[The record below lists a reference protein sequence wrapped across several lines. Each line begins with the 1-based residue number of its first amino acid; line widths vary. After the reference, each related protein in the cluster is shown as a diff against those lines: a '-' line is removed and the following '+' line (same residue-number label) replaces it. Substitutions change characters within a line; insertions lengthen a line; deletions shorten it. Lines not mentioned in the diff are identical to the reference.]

1 MGDASASC
9 LAISV
14 DHVDVGRSITRAEN
28 KAADEF
34 AEIGSVWRS
43 RLPINP
49 EELWGYISSM
59 DEPMLLELIAVTI
72 AAGIDLRRVGP
83 MSGMESRQ
91 SLGQTLCDLAGLDM
105 TKYWKPSVESYFEHV
120 RKDAVVEAL
129 IEVNPKLD
137 RAALEKA
144 PKKEVLTRAKRT
156 FKQSPWLPS
165 PLRTSPA
172 AAPLAIAA
180 E

>member
-1 MGDASASC
+1 
-9 LAISV
+9 
-14 DHVDVGRSITRAEN
+14 
-28 KAADEF
+28 
-34 AEIGSVWRS
+34 
-43 RLPINP
+43 
-49 EELWGYISSM
+49 
-59 DEPMLLELIAVTI
+59 
-72 AAGIDLRRVGP
+72 

-129 IEVNPKLD
+129 MEVNPKLD
-137 RAALEKA
+137 RATLEKA

-165 PLRTSPA
+165 PLRTLTA